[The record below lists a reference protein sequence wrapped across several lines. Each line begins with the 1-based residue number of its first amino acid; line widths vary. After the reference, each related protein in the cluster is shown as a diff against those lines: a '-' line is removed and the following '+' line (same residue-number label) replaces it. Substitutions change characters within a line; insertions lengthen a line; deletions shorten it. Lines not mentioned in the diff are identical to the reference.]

1 MDRFLCVAVGIFL
14 RRIECEV
21 YERNANV
28 TTADAKDEHENES
41 EGSSFDAGYGKR
53 IQWHIVCE
61 TNSLKWILISG
72 PRVPLARISLFWG
85 VAVVRALR
93 VDEPFLLV
101 GSMTGWRIW
110 PCAGMCLIVIRT
122 PSWYGCYCSA
132 WFDEKE
138 GWKKR
143 IYGLGLAESR
153 FTGRR
158 IMVGLLWDVGVSAL
172 VLGKSC
178 IKDTCKRVVL
188 YVFAYARSRILNV

>member
-1 MDRFLCVAVGIFL
+1 MKYMNETLV
-14 RRIECEV
+14 
-21 YERNANV
+21 V

-41 EGSSFDAGYGKR
+41 EGPLSILDTERGSMDGILCVRRIVSKGCDFGTESPPLHGYR
-53 IQWHIVCE
+53 SC
-61 TNSLKWILISG
+61 
-72 PRVPLARISLFWG
+72 WG
-85 VAVVRALR
+85 GCCCTCAR
-93 VDEPFLLV
+93 VDETFLLV

-122 PSWYGCYCSA
+122 PSWHGCYCSA

-138 GWKKR
+138 GKKKR

-172 VLGKSC
+172 VLGKSY
-178 IKDTCKRVVL
+178 ISNSKRVVL
-188 YVFAYARSRILNV
+188 YVCICVCSKQNTKRIGID